1 MLKDQII
8 AALTLV
14 DDVSFDLQ
22 LDEISKAK
30 QPVTLGFLNQHAY
43 NLMCKNSAV
52 KKSFLNMDYMF
63 RDGKGIELA
72 CRYHKVDPKKNLNG
86 TDLIP
91 ILINKLI
98 ATTDEITFFAYGTEA
113 PWLDT
118 GAENLFK
125 TKTFFSLD
133 GFQNDSSYVAHYSMR
148 KTGKTD
154 VIVLAMGM
162 PKQERIAQ
170 LLKQEAKGSV
180 IIICGG
186 AILDFQAGRVKRA
199 PTIFRTLGLEW
210 FYRLTCEPRRLF
222 SRYVIGIPV
231 FFKNLYQFNQRK

>member
-8 AALTLV
+8 SALTLV
-14 DDVSFDLQ
+14 DDASFDLK
-22 LDEISKAK
+22 LEEIANTKHS
-30 QPVTLGFLNQHAY
+30 VTLGFLNQHAY

-52 KKSFLNMDYMF
+52 KKSFLNMDFMF

-91 ILINKLI
+91 LLINKLI
-98 ATTDEITFFAYGTEA
+98 NTTDELTFFAYGTQE
-113 PWLDT
+113 PWLGS

-125 TKTFFSLD
+125 TKTFYSLD
-133 GFQNDSSYVAHYSMR
+133 GFQTDPSYVAHYS
-148 KTGKTD
+148 KFKSDKTD

-162 PKQERIAQ
+162 PKQERIAEM
-170 LLKQEAKGSV
+170 LKKQAEGPV

-199 PTIFRTLGLEW
+199 PAIFRKLGMEW
-210 FYRLTCEPRRLF
+210 FYRLVCEPKRLF
-222 SRYVIGIPV
+222 VRYVIGIPM
-231 FFKNLYQFNQRK
+231 FFIRVYSSKK